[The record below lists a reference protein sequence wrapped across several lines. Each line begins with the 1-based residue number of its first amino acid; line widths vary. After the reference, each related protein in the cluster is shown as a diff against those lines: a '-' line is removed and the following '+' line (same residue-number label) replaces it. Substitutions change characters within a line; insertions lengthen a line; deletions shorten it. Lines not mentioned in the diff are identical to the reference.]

1 MTVVKTTLIALML
14 AAGVAVAVAGEATP
28 PAAST
33 EATAKPVATE
43 AAARETA
50 AKPARPKA
58 CEYISGSRMRPS
70 QAEGCRT
77 ASGPL
82 RVFTQE
88 DLQRTGE
95 IDMNE
100 ALRKLDPIFH

>member
-1 MTVVKTTLIALML
+1 MTVVKTTLFVLML
-14 AAGVAVAVAGEATP
+14 AAGAAAAGEATA
-28 PAAST
+28 PAASP
-33 EATAKPVATE
+33 EAAAKPVATE
-43 AAARETA
+43 GAVKETA
-50 AKPARPKA
+50 AKPKA

-70 QAEGCRT
+70 LAEGCRT

-82 RVFTQE
+82 RVFSQE

-95 IDMNE
+95 IDMNQ

>member
-1 MTVVKTTLIALML
+1 MTIVKTTLIALML
-14 AAGVAVAVAGEATP
+14 AAGAAVAGEATP

-43 AAARETA
+43 AAAKETA

-58 CEYISGSRMRPS
+58 CENISGSRIRPS
-70 QAEGCRT
+70 LAEGCRS
-77 ASGPL
+77 ASGPF

-95 IDMNE
+95 IDINQ

>member
-1 MTVVKTTLIALML
+1 MTVVKTTLFALML
-14 AAGVAVAVAGEATP
+14 AAGAAVAGEATP
-28 PAAST
+28 PAA
-33 EATAKPVATE
+33 ATKAAAKPAATE
-43 AAARETA
+43 AAAKETA
-50 AKPARPKA
+50 DAKPARPKA

-70 QAEGCRT
+70 LAEGCRT

-95 IDMNE
+95 IDMNQ